1 MHQKIED
8 YDFPKDLKKMNR
20 AELELL
26 SYQIRDFLLEKV
38 SVTGG
43 HLASNLGVVELTIAL
58 HRVFNSPKDRII
70 WDVGHQAYVH
80 KILTGRASGFDHL
93 RQTGGMSGFPK
104 ASESEHDAFDTGH
117 SSTSISAAAGYAAA
131 RDIDCGTEEVVA
143 VIGDGALTGGM
154 VYEAMNNVGASGS
167 HVIIVLN
174 DNGMSISKNIGGVS
188 KHLNKLRTSSRYR
201 SLKKNTKKVISGIP
215 VVGKNLSHTISDTKE
230 WMKYALISGGIMFE
244 ELGFTYLGPVDGN
257 DIGEDIQVLR
267 QAASVPGPVLVHVV
281 TKKGKGYRN
290 AEQNPD
296 KFHGI
301 GPFDIDTGRPL
312 SAGGTGWSGVFGKTV
327 LSLAERDSG
336 ICAITAAMGSATGFG
351 EFSRRFPKRFFDVG
365 IAEAHAVTFS
375 AGLAKAGKKPFAAI
389 YSTFL
394 QRAYDQILEDVCLQ
408 DLPVV
413 FGIDRAGI
421 VGADGET
428 HHGVFDLAYLLPMPN
443 MRIFAPA
450 DGNDLEAMVEAAASC
465 SHPTAIRYP
474 RGNCRI
480 DPEEHRVYSGGNVR
494 IRSGK
499 DGDLWAVGAML
510 DTGREVCRILEEQ
523 GIFLGLVSVKSVKPL
538 DLSLLPRNTKRI
550 YTLEDGVLT
559 GGYGQYMKAHTPA
572 FWQVTGF
579 GWPDR
584 FIEQGAPADLYQ
596 KYGLDAAG
604 VAERIREDN
613 RKED

>member
-1 MHQKIED
+1 M
-8 YDFPKDLKKMNR
+8 
-20 AELELL
+20 
-26 SYQIRDFLLEKV
+26 
-38 SVTGG
+38 
-43 HLASNLGVVELTIAL
+43 VELTIAL

-131 RDIDCGTEEVVA
+131 RDIDCGTEEVLA

-267 QAASVPGPVLVHVV
+267 QASSVPGPVLVHVV

-480 DPEEHRVYSGGNVR
+480 DPEEHRVYRRKRADPFGKRRGPVGGGRHAGHRPGGLPDPGGAGDFPGSGQREIRETAGSEPAAPEYEADLHAGGRRSHRRVRTVYEGTYAGFLAGDRVRLAGPVHRTGCPGGFISEIRTGCCGSGGT
-494 IRSGK
+494 
-499 DGDLWAVGAML
+499 DP
-510 DTGREVCRILEEQ
+510 GR
-523 GIFLGLVSVKSVKPL
+523 
-538 DLSLLPRNTKRI
+538 
-550 YTLEDGVLT
+550 
-559 GGYGQYMKAHTPA
+559 
-572 FWQVTGF
+572 
-579 GWPDR
+579 
-584 FIEQGAPADLYQ
+584 
-596 KYGLDAAG
+596 
-604 VAERIREDN
+604 
-613 RKED
+613 